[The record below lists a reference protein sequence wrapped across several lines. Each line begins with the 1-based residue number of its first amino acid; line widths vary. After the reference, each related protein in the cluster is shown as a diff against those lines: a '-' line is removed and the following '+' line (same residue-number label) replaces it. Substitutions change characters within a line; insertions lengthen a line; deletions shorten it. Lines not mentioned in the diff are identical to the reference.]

1 MKARMILGNGLNKE
15 FAEYRKNILETEK
28 TLQAYVF
35 WKQIELT
42 GEWLTPEQIKNE
54 ASFLLE
60 RLIETNLIQN
70 GKIVEGILEYI
81 NDCINN

>member
-1 MKARMILGNGLNKE
+1 MKARIVLGKGLNKE
-15 FAEYRKNILETEK
+15 FEEYRANIEQTEK

-60 RLIETNLIQN
+60 RLIEKNLIQN

-81 NDCINN
+81 NECINN

>member
-15 FAEYRKNILETEK
+15 FAEYQKNIFETEK

-42 GEWLTPEQIKNE
+42 GEWLTPEQIKSA
-54 ASFLLE
+54 ASELLQG
-60 RLIETNLIQN
+60 LIDANLIQN
-70 GKIVEGILEYI
+70 GKIVEGVLECI